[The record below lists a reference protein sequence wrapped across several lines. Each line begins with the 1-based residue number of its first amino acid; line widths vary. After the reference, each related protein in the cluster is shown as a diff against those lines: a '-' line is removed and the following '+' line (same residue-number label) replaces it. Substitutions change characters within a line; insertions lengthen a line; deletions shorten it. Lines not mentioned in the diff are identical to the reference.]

1 MENYKLR
8 KLKAPDVFL
17 VTTIISKIGIKKL
30 KEAFT
35 SQDVQSLVSKDSE
48 NTNAIGLAVVI
59 ELASIVCEN
68 LVNCQNDIYE
78 LLSRLSGI
86 NVNEFEDMEAT
97 LFLDMIVD
105 VIKDNSKDFMKVVSR
120 LLS

>member
-35 SQDVQSLVSKDSE
+35 SQDVQSVVSKDSE
-48 NTNAIGLAVVI
+48 NTNVIGLAVVI

-105 VIKDNSKDFMKVVSR
+105 VIKDNSKDFTKVVSR